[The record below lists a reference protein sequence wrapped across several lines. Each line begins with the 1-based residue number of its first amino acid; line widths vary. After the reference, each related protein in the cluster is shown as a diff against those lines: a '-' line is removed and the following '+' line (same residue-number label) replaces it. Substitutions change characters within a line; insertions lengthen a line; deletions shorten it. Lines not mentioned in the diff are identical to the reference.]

1 MATYGSARLISR
13 ILQHPDS
20 HRIARAVMQ
29 RLLGRA
35 RGGVLELREPDGTLV
50 RLGDPG
56 AGEPLHAVLEVRSDA
71 FYRQLLRGSLGL
83 AEGYMDGLWT
93 SPDLVALVRLAARNG
108 EALDRPRRLLRPLV
122 TPARAIA
129 RARNTIVRSR
139 EQIRAHYDL
148 GNDLFALFLDERMMY
163 SSAIFPSAD
172 ATLDEAALHKL
183 DVVCHKLALEPS
195 DHLLEIGTGWG
206 GLAVHAA
213 ERYGCRVT
221 TTTISREQHDLATQ
235 RVRAAGL
242 EDRVEV
248 ALRDYRELRGT
259 YDKLVS
265 IEMIEAVGWKD
276 FGTFFARCSEL
287 LAPDG
292 LMLLQAITT
301 SDRAYDVEKGNRSF
315 MATYIFPG
323 GCLPSSKVI
332 ARCLDRHTDM
342 RAIAAQDISAHY
354 AETLRHWRERFDV
367 RRGELPALGY
377 DERFGRLWELYL
389 AYCEAG
395 FRERRIRDVQLL
407 LAKPHWRDGAPAIA
421 GREDALEAA

>member
-1 MATYGSARLISR
+1 VAVKFPGIAERT
-13 ILQHPDS
+13 DT
-20 HRIARAVMQ
+20 HRVARALTH
-29 RLLGRA
+29 RLLGLA
-35 RGGVLELREPDGTLV
+35 RGGVLELREPDGTTV
-50 RLGDPG
+50 RLGEPG
-56 AGEPLHAVLEVRSDA
+56 DGEPLHAVLEVRSAD
-71 FYRQLLRGSLGL
+71 FYRQLLRGSIGL
-83 AEGYMDGLWT
+83 AESYMGGLWT
-93 SPDLVALVRLAARNG
+93 SPDIVALVRLAARNG
-108 EALDRPRRLLRPLV
+108 EALDRPRRWLRPLV

-129 RARNTIVRSR
+129 RARNTIARSR

-163 SSAIFPSAD
+163 SSAIFPRPH
-172 ATLDEAALHKL
+172 ATLDEASLHKI
-183 DVVCHKLALEPS
+183 DVVCRKLALEPS
-195 DHLLEIGTGWG
+195 DHLVEVGTGWG
-206 GLAVHAA
+206 ALAVHAA
-213 ERYGCRVT
+213 QRYGCRVT
-221 TTTISREQHDLATQ
+221 TTTISREQHDVAVQ

-242 EDRVEV
+242 EDRVQV
-248 ALRDYRELRGT
+248 VLRDYRELRGN

-276 FGTFFARCSEL
+276 FGTFFARCSDL

-301 SDRAYDVEKGNRSF
+301 SDRSYDVEKGNRSF

-332 ARCLDRHTDM
+332 ARCLTQRTDL

-354 AETLRHWRERFDV
+354 AETLRHWRERFDA

-377 DERFGRLWELYL
+377 DERFARLWELYL

-407 LAKPHWRDGAPAIA
+407 LAKPQWRGEAPAIA
-421 GREDALEAA
+421 GRADALEAA